1 MAPYR
6 PPGRSNRSG
15 RSNAD
20 NDVFEGLPVKQWNQ
34 AYAKVSLAPP
44 VSEIEAGKDD
54 KWGEP
59 PMPRDFQLLNPWTQ
73 HLLRL
78 ARSGKVGTKR
88 KQDADADDDK
98 PDDEVAEE
106 DTKPTS
112 IDDRGYV
119 AKKWKPVPEH
129 SLEPEHKH
137 FNFLAKRRR
146 GLPSLYGP
154 DLHLVSVPMRK
165 TKVQKADANGE
176 IVVYE
181 VLVPEGQTIDGEI
194 AESTELA
201 DVKPVLAAP
210 GTVIEGVGVANEEG
224 VMVAEHLKPS
234 MPRRN
239 RPPPKKKGGPGRGK
253 KRVTFTNP
261 DGSTYTAIVPNATK
275 IVPQPGQTIK
285 HVAKGEEAMADISA
299 EQAARNAAQRHSEGV
314 EDGSGDEDEEGDD
327 DDDDREDGELSD
339 DDAPA
344 TRAHT
349 PAKAEGHGEPQAM
362 EDVQPTSQTAL
373 TVGESTLPET
383 KPAETPM
390 EFTEQAIEPAKPPV
404 AEPVDTLPDPKRS
417 VESSPDLPLAQG
429 HSRGASL
436 VEPAPLTLNPVPE
449 EKPIEVSNAEDPIV
463 EDPIIEEAAEL
474 EPNTIG
480 PDEVK
485 PAEAEREREA
495 PPTTEILPPLA
506 QAAQEGESTENFDDG
521 DEDLLGNLEKSL
533 GRIIIYASMNYHYD
547 APNIRKAH
555 QESSLSLLQEL
566 RLIAQIG
573 FTCKWIDRARFCSQ
587 SGQISLLAVVLGLT
601 SILSSDR
608 STAVVRTRPLSNK
621 YPITYSCGITKGRCI
636 QQMRQALH
644 ETSSDAS
651 RSAGHLPVLNMA
663 VFFQYYLDAKVIVA
677 IVPS

>member
-1 MAPYR
+1 MNAIEQYR

-34 AYAKVSLAPP
+34 TFAKVSLAPP
-44 VSEIEAGKDD
+44 VSEIEASKDD

-59 PMPRDFQLLNPWTQ
+59 PMPRDFQLLTPWTQ

-112 IDDRGYV
+112 SSDDRGYV

-154 DLHLVSVPMRK
+154 DLQLAAVPMRK

-176 IVVYE
+176 IAVYE
-181 VLVPEGQTIDGEI
+181 VLVPEGQTIEGEI
-194 AESTELA
+194 SESTELA

-285 HVAKGEEAMADISA
+285 HVAKGEEATADVSV
-299 EQAARNAAQRHSEGV
+299 EEAARNAAQRHDENG
-314 EDGSGDEDEEGDD
+314 EEGSGDDDEEGDE

-339 DDAPA
+339 EEDDDAPA
-344 TRAHT
+344 TGAQT
-349 PAKAEGHGEPQAM
+349 PAKVEENGAPQSM
-362 EDVQPTSQTAL
+362 EDVQPTLPTA
-373 TVGESTLPET
+373 STEAEPALPET
-383 KPAETPM
+383 TEKTVEDPVDSAAPAVES
-390 EFTEQAIEPAKPPV
+390 AIEPV
-404 AEPVDTLPDPKRS
+404 TEPVETQPDAKRS

-429 HSRGASL
+429 HSSAASIA
-436 VEPAPLTLNPVPE
+436 EPAPLTLDTVPE
-449 EKPIEVSNAEDPIV
+449 EKSLEEPEVGEPIV
-463 EDPIIEEAAEL
+463 EEPTIEEPVTTESAEAR
-474 EPNTIG
+474 
-480 PDEVK
+480 
-485 PAEAEREREA
+485 PAEVDSAEEA
-495 PPTTEILPPLA
+495 SLTAESLA
-506 QAAQEGESTENFDDG
+506 PVSPAAQKEEEKVEKFDDG

-533 GRIIIYASMNYHYD
+533 G
-547 APNIRKAH
+547 
-555 QESSLSLLQEL
+555 
-566 RLIAQIG
+566 
-573 FTCKWIDRARFCSQ
+573 
-587 SGQISLLAVVLGLT
+587 
-601 SILSSDR
+601 
-608 STAVVRTRPLSNK
+608 
-621 YPITYSCGITKGRCI
+621 
-636 QQMRQALH
+636 
-644 ETSSDAS
+644 
-651 RSAGHLPVLNMA
+651 
-663 VFFQYYLDAKVIVA
+663 
-677 IVPS
+677 